1 MCDLEAGPG
10 LFFMLDRGRCDWQEV
25 LTTHTITAMDVSTVN
40 SPLPPCE
47 ALDWAHPLVA
57 QWFEARFGTPTE
69 PQIAGWPHILA
80 GETTLIAAPT
90 GSGKTLAAFLV
101 CIDKL
106 VRKALSGQLSNHTEV
121 VYVSPLKAL
130 SNDVEKNL
138 QVPLKE
144 IFDLAMANNLLMP
157 EIRTMVRTGD
167 TLAIERRTM
176 LKRPPHILVTTPES
190 LYIMVT
196 AEKSRAILR
205 NVETVIVDEIHA
217 LADDKRGVHLS
228 LSLERLESL
237 TGRPPNRI
245 GLSATQKPIESTAQF
260 LAGSFRPMPQ
270 IVDVGHRRQLDIA
283 VEVPTMELGAV
294 ASNEMWDEI
303 YEKLKC
309 LVKEHTSTLI
319 FVNTRKMAE
328 RVAHNLGKMIAE
340 DLGDDAGENLVLA
353 HHGSLSRELRLE
365 AEKRL
370 KAGKLKALVATAS
383 LELGIDV
390 GAIDLVCQIS
400 SPRNIA
406 VALQRIGRA
415 GHWRG
420 AIPKGRLFATTRDD
434 LLECAAL
441 IKSINEGDLDR
452 LIMPKTSLDVLC
464 QQIIAA
470 CATSDWRE
478 DDLYDLVKRAY
489 PYRDLERSEFD
500 KVVDMLA
507 NGLSDVRARYGA
519 FLIRDRVNGM
529 VKARRGSLLASVTN
543 AGAIPETAMFT
554 VLTEPDG
561 LMVGTLDEDFAV
573 ESSAGDVMLLGTT
586 SWMITKVEGKAGR
599 VWVVDANG
607 APPSVP
613 FWRGEAPGRSR
624 ELSEQLST
632 LREEI
637 SRLALTC
644 PASKQ
649 ISSAEIDE
657 DDNGDEEIL
666 TGPARAQTWLMDNCG
681 LSKDAARQA
690 VSYVLEGQA
699 LLGGVPSKNLVIAER
714 FFDEAGGMQLVI
726 HAPFGSRINKAWG
739 LALTKKFCRNFD
751 LELQAQAT
759 ENGINISLSERHSFP
774 LEDVFQFLSL
784 ETVVGV
790 LEQAILQS
798 PLFTTRFRW
807 AANRS
812 LALLRF
818 QGGKKVPP
826 QIQRMRAEDLLT
838 AVFPQA
844 ASCQDNIAGEIAIP
858 DHPLVKETM
867 KDALTEALDIE
878 GFLELLTDLKN
889 GTIKTQAID
898 TPAPSVFSHEI
909 LNANPYAYLDDAPL
923 EERRARAVE
932 LRRILPDS
940 IASTTGRLDEYA
952 IGQVQMEAWPDVRN
966 EDDLHDFLYTVIAAP
981 PHLALLIRDGGLI
994 NWSIHLR
1001 QLLKQRRAGVA
1012 TFNGNDYWV
1021 ATERKAAFLAIFPDA
1036 NFEDPLP
1043 DIEEKPLTK
1052 EEALDSMLRG
1062 WMCYLGPFKA
1072 KAIADLLALSQFD
1085 IDLSLLRVESQGSIL
1100 RGKFTGIE
1108 EEWCDRR
1115 LLARIHRLTVD
1126 GLRRQIKP
1134 VSREE
1139 FILFL
1144 ARWQH
1149 VAPGTQLVGAR
1160 GLQQILTQLQ
1170 GFELPANAWE
1180 SQILSKRV
1188 RKYSSED
1195 LDQLCMTGAIGWG
1208 RISPHPATVM
1218 AAEPAPKRFTFKRP
1232 RYGMPITRSIT
1243 AGTSNKANA
1252 EPASK
1257 NLGQAG
1263 NSATQNQ
1270 ISPVE
1275 VQGSATKL
1283 ESLVL
1288 LSETGAIAKETNG
1301 RRVIP
1306 SSVSPMTF
1314 FIRQECDWITYCK
1327 RSRENI
1333 DQYCLTS
1340 NARLV
1345 FKHLNERGALF
1356 FTDLARFTGLLKS
1369 EVESALWELVAAG
1382 LATAD
1387 GFDNLRALIDPKR
1400 RSGQGSARDSRPR
1413 NATGRW
1419 SMLGELTPEGDVTA
1433 IESACMMLLNRY
1445 GVLFKDLLTRET
1457 TVPTWREML
1466 PILRRQEARGELR
1479 GGRFVAGF
1487 SGEQFALPAALESLR
1502 ANREQSTDVLKS
1514 IEVSSV
1520 DPLNLRGII
1529 LPGDKVP
1536 AASGRFLNLGDVT
1549 NPFFVREETGDEYQV
1564 STI

>member
-1 MCDLEAGPG
+1 M
-10 LFFMLDRGRCDWQEV
+10 
-25 LTTHTITAMDVSTVN
+25 TAMDVTTVN
-40 SPLPPCE
+40 SPMPSPE

-57 QWFEARFGTPTE
+57 QWFRARFGTPTE

-106 VRKALSGQLSNHTEV
+106 VRKALDGKLSNHTEV
-121 VYVSPLKAL
+121 IYVSPLKAL

-144 IFDLAMANNLLMP
+144 IFDLAMENNLLMP

-205 NVETVIVDEIHA
+205 EVETVIVDEIHA

-237 TGRPPNRI
+237 TWKPPNRV
-245 GLSATQKPIESTAQF
+245 GLSATQKPIELTAQF
-260 LAGSFRPMPQ
+260 LAGNGRDLPHV
-270 IVDVGHRRQLDIA
+270 VDVGHRRQLDIA
-283 VEVPTMELGAV
+283 VEIPESPLGAV
-294 ASNEMWDEI
+294 ATNELWGEI
-303 YEKLKC
+303 YEKLLK
-309 LVKEHTSTLI
+309 LIKEHTSTLI
-319 FVNTRKMAE
+319 FVNTRKLAE
-328 RVAHNLGKMIAE
+328 RLAHKLGEMINE
-340 DLGDDAGENLVLA
+340 ENGDKSGESLVLA

-370 KAGKLKALVATAS
+370 KAGELKALVATAS

-452 LIMPKTSLDVLC
+452 LLIPKTSLDVLC

-470 CATSDWRE
+470 CATRDWRE
-478 DDLYDLVKRAY
+478 DDLFDLVKRAY
-489 PYRDLERSEFD
+489 PYSELQRSEFES
-500 KVVDMLA
+500 VLQMLA
-507 NGLSDVRARYGA
+507 SGLSDVRARYGA

-529 VKARRGSLLASVTN
+529 VKARRGSLLAAVTN

-586 SWMITKVEGKAGR
+586 SWKITKIEGKAGR

-607 APPSVP
+607 AQPSVP
-613 FWRGEAPGRSR
+613 FWRGEAPGRSK
-624 ELSEQLST
+624 ELSEQLSG

-637 SRLALTC
+637 SRLAL
-644 PASKQ
+644 
-649 ISSAEIDE
+649 SA
-657 DDNGDEEIL
+657 DEEDFDNAESDCHEADL
-666 TGPARAQTWLMDNCG
+666 AKTTGIPRYGAARAESWLVDNCG
-681 LSKDAARQA
+681 LSKFAASQA

-699 LLGGVPSKNLVIAER
+699 ILGGIPSRKLVIAER

-726 HAPFGSRINKAWG
+726 HSPFGSRINKAWG
-739 LALTKKFCRNFD
+739 MALTKKFCRNFD

-774 LEDVFQFLSL
+774 LADVFQFLST
-784 ETVVGV
+784 ETVVNV

-812 LALLRF
+812 LALLRY

-844 ASCQDNIAGEIAIP
+844 ASCQDNIVGEIAIP
-858 DHPLVKETM
+858 DHPLIKETM
-867 KDALTEALDIE
+867 KDALTEALDVD
-878 GFLELLTDLKN
+878 GFIELLRDLKE
-889 GTIKTQAID
+889 GAIATHAID
-898 TPAPSVFSHEI
+898 TPSPSVFSHEI

-932 LRRILPDS
+932 LRRVLPDS
-940 IASTTGRLDEYA
+940 IASTAGRLDEYA
-952 IGQVQMEAWPDVRN
+952 IGQVQMEAWPDIRN

-981 PHLALLIRDGGLI
+981 PHLSMIIRDGGMI
-994 NWSIHLR
+994 NWSIHFR
-1001 QLLKQRRAGVA
+1001 SLLNQRRAGVA
-1012 TFNGNDYWV
+1012 TIDGNDFWV
-1021 ATERKAAFLAIFPDA
+1021 ATERKNAFLAIYPDA
-1036 NFEDPLP
+1036 NFEDHLP
-1043 DIEEKPLTK
+1043 DIDDKTYSR
-1052 EEALDSMLRG
+1052 EEAVDLMMRG
-1062 WMCYLGPFKA
+1062 WMCYLGPVKA
-1072 KAIADLLALSQFD
+1072 SVLSELLGLQQFD
-1085 IDLSLLRVESQGSIL
+1085 VDVSLLKVEAQGSIM
-1100 RGKFTGIE
+1100 RGKFTGLE

-1126 GLRRQIKP
+1126 GLRRQIRP
-1134 VSREE
+1134 VTREE
-1139 FILFL
+1139 FMLFL
-1144 ARWQH
+1144 TRWQH
-1149 VAPGTQLVGAR
+1149 VAPGTQLVGVR
-1160 GLQQILTQLQ
+1160 GLQQILNQLQ

-1180 SQILSKRV
+1180 TQILPKRI
-1188 RKYSSED
+1188 RKFTSAD
-1195 LDQLCMTGAIGWG
+1195 LDQLCMTGTIGWG
-1208 RISPHPATVM
+1208 RISPHPATVLPVD
-1218 AAEPAPKRFTFKRP
+1218 PAPRKFVFKRP
-1232 RYGMPITRSIT
+1232 RYGMPIVRTLADKESADHSPKLDPALSVSIVSDRDEKTR
-1243 AGTSNKANA
+1243 
-1252 EPASK
+1252 P
-1257 NLGQAG
+1257 L
-1263 NSATQNQ
+1263 
-1270 ISPVE
+1270 
-1275 VQGSATKL
+1275 
-1283 ESLVL
+1283 SLVSDTNL
-1288 LSETGAIAKETNG
+1288 AKEIAG

-1314 FIRQECDWITYCK
+1314 FIRQECDWISYCR
-1327 RSRENI
+1327 RSAENV
-1333 DQYCLTS
+1333 DQYCLST

-1345 FKHLNERGALF
+1345 FKQLRQRGALF
-1356 FTDLARFTGLLKS
+1356 FADLTRFTGLLKS
-1369 EVESALWELVAAG
+1369 EVETALWELVAAG

-1387 GFDNLRALIDPKR
+1387 GFDNLRSLIDPKR

-1413 NATGRW
+1413 NAAGRW
-1419 SMLGELTPEGDVTA
+1419 SILGELTSDEEVNA
-1433 IESACMMLLNRY
+1433 VESACMMLLNRY

-1466 PILRRQEARGELR
+1466 PILRRKEARGEIR
-1479 GGRFVAGF
+1479 GGRFVSGF
-1487 SGEQFALPAALESLR
+1487 SGEQFALPEALESLR
-1502 ANREQSTDVLKS
+1502 ANRDQPTDALKS

-1529 LPGDKVP
+1529 LPGEKVS
-1536 AASGRFLNLGDVT
+1536 ASSGRFLNLGDDST
-1549 NPFFVREETGDEYQV
+1549 PSFVREDAEVDYQV
-1564 STI
+1564 IRAT

>member
-1 MCDLEAGPG
+1 M
-10 LFFMLDRGRCDWQEV
+10 
-25 LTTHTITAMDVSTVN
+25 N
-40 SPLPPCE
+40 SPLPHCE

-57 QWFEARFGTPTE
+57 QWFVSRFGTPTE
-69 PQIAGWPHILA
+69 PQIAGWPKILA

-121 VYVSPLKAL
+121 VYISPLKAL

-138 QVPLKE
+138 QGPLKE
-144 IFDLAMANNLLMP
+144 IFDLAMENNLLMP

-205 NVETVIVDEIHA
+205 EVETVIVDEIHA

-228 LSLERLESL
+228 LSLERLQAL
-237 TGRPPNRI
+237 TWRPPNRI
-245 GLSATQKPIESTAQF
+245 GLSATQKPIEITAQF
-260 LAGSFRPMPQ
+260 LAGSGRPLPH

-283 VEVPTMELGAV
+283 VEVPTTPLGAV

-303 YEKLKC
+303 YARLLKLIT
-309 LVKEHTSTLI
+309 EHTSTLI

-328 RVAHNLGKMIAE
+328 RVAHNLGQMLAE
-340 DLGDDAGENLVLA
+340 QSGEETDGSLVLA

-365 AEKRL
+365 AERRL
-370 KAGKLKALVATAS
+370 KAGELKALVATAS

-434 LLECAAL
+434 LIECASL
-441 IKSINEGDLDR
+441 IKAINEGDLDR
-452 LIMPKTSLDVLC
+452 LIVPKESLDVLC

-470 CATSDWRE
+470 CATRDWRE
-478 DDLYDLVKRAY
+478 DDLFDLVKSAY
-489 PYRDLERSEFD
+489 PYRDLERTEFD
-500 KVVDMLA
+500 SVVDMLA
-507 NGLSDVRARYGA
+507 TGLSDVRARYGA
-519 FLIRDRVNGM
+519 FLIRDRVNGL

-554 VLTEPDG
+554 VLTEPDA

-586 SWMITKVEGKAGR
+586 SWMITKIEGKAGR

-607 APPSVP
+607 APPTVP
-613 FWRGEAPGRSR
+613 FWRGEAPGRTK
-624 ELSEQLST
+624 ELSDHLSF

-637 SRLALTC
+637 SRLALTL
-644 PASKQ
+644 PSED
-649 ISSAEIDE
+649 EIDE
-657 DDNGDEEIL
+657 GDTL
-666 TGPARAQTWLMDNCG
+666 SGPHRAQKLLIDKCG
-681 LSKDAARQA
+681 LSKDAASQA

-699 LLGGVPSKNLVIAER
+699 LLGAIPSKKMIVAER

-726 HAPFGSRINKAWG
+726 HSPFGSRINKAWG
-739 LALTKKFCRNFD
+739 MALTKKFCRNFD

-774 LEDVFQFLSL
+774 LEDVFQFLSV
-784 ETVVGV
+784 ETVVNV

-844 ASCQDNIAGEIAIP
+844 AACQDNIAGEIEIP

-867 KDALTEALDIE
+867 KDALTEALDLE

-889 GTIKTQAID
+889 GKIATHAID

-932 LRRILPDS
+932 LRRVLPDS
-940 IASTTGRLDEYA
+940 IASTAGRLDEYA
-952 IGQVQMEAWPDVRN
+952 ISQVQMEAWPDVRN
-966 EDDLHDFLYTVIAAP
+966 PDDLHDFLYTVIAAP
-981 PHLALLIRDGGLI
+981 PHLSLTIRDSGMI
-994 NWSIHLR
+994 NWSIHFR
-1001 QLLKQRRAGVA
+1001 ELLKQKRAGVA
-1012 TFNGNDYWV
+1012 TLAGNDYWV
-1021 ATERKAAFLAIFPDA
+1021 ATERKAAFLAIFPEA
-1036 NFEDPLP
+1036 NFEDHLP
-1043 DIEEKPLTK
+1043 DIEEKPLTR
-1052 EEALDSMLRG
+1052 EEALDYVLRG
-1062 WMCYLGPFKA
+1062 WMCYLGPIKA
-1072 KAIADLLALSQFD
+1072 SAIAELLALPQFD

-1100 RGKFTGIE
+1100 RGKFTGLE

-1139 FILFL
+1139 FLLFL

-1149 VAPGTQLVGAR
+1149 VAPGTQLVGIR
-1160 GLQQILTQLQ
+1160 GLQQILNQLQ

-1218 AAEPAPKRFTFKRP
+1218 PVEPQPKKFSFKRP
-1232 RYGMPITRSIT
+1232 RYGMPIARSIASDT
-1243 AGTSNKANA
+1243 SHVPLTQNDAPTSDTSGSTVSQLGTN
-1252 EPASK
+1252 
-1257 NLGQAG
+1257 QV
-1263 NSATQNQ
+1263 NSAK
-1270 ISPVE
+1270 V
-1275 VQGSATKL
+1275 
-1283 ESLVL
+1283 ESLTL
-1288 LSETGAIAKETNG
+1288 LSDSGFVVKENSG
-1301 RRVIP
+1301 RRVVP

-1327 RSRENI
+1327 RSSSNI

-1345 FKHLNERGALF
+1345 FKHINERGALF
-1356 FTDLARFTGLLKS
+1356 FSDLARFTGLLKS

-1387 GFDNLRALIDPKR
+1387 GFDNLRSLIDPKR
-1400 RSGQGSARDSRPR
+1400 RSGQGSAKDSRPR
-1413 NATGRW
+1413 DATGRW
-1419 SMLGELTPEGDVTA
+1419 SVLGELTPEGDIGE

-1466 PILRRQEARGELR
+1466 PILRRKEARGELR

-1487 SGEQFALPAALESLR
+1487 SGEQYALPTALESLR
-1502 ANREQSTDVLKS
+1502 ANRDQSTDVLKS

-1529 LPGDKVP
+1529 LTGEKVP
-1536 AASGRFLNLGDVT
+1536 AISGRFLNLGDDST
-1549 NPFFVREETGDEYQV
+1549 PSFVREEAAEYSV
-1564 STI
+1564 

>member
-1 MCDLEAGPG
+1 
-10 LFFMLDRGRCDWQEV
+10 
-25 LTTHTITAMDVSTVN
+25 MDVSTVN
-40 SPLPPCE
+40 SPEPRCE
-47 ALDWAHPLVA
+47 ALDWAHPLVSE
-57 QWFEARFGTPTE
+57 WFCSRFGTPTE

-106 VRKALSGQLSNHTEV
+106 VRKALSGNLSNSTEV
-121 VYVSPLKAL
+121 VYISPLKAL

-138 QVPLKE
+138 QKPLKE
-144 IFDLAMANNLLMP
+144 IFDLAMEKNLLMP

-205 NVETVIVDEIHA
+205 DVETVIVDEIHA
-217 LADDKRGVHLS
+217 LADDKRGVHMS
-228 LSLERLESL
+228 LSLERLEAL
-237 TGRPPNRI
+237 TWKSPNRI
-245 GLSATQKPIESTAQF
+245 GLSATQKPIEITAQF
-260 LAGSFRPMPQ
+260 LCGNGRPMPH
-270 IVDVGHRRQLDIA
+270 IVNVGHKRQLDIA
-283 VEVPTMELGAV
+283 VETPDSPLGAV
-294 ASNEMWDEI
+294 CSNELWDEI
-303 YEKLKC
+303 YQKLFGLIKT
-309 LVKEHTSTLI
+309 HTSTLI
-319 FVNTRKMAE
+319 FANTRKLAE
-328 RVAHNLGKMIAE
+328 RIAHDLGEMLAE
-340 DLGDDAGENLVLA
+340 DVGEEEANSLIVA

-365 AEKRL
+365 AERRL
-370 KAGKLKALVATAS
+370 KAGELKALVATAS

-390 GAIDLVCQIS
+390 GAIDLVCQIG

-434 LLECAAL
+434 LLECASL

-452 LIMPKTSLDVLC
+452 LIIPKNSIDVLC
-464 QQIIAA
+464 QQLIAA
-470 CATSDWRE
+470 CSTQDWKE
-478 DDLYDLVKRAY
+478 DELFELVKRAY
-489 PYRDLERSEFD
+489 PFRDLERSEFD
-500 KVVDMLA
+500 DVVEMLST
-507 NGLSDVRARYGA
+507 GLSDVRARYGA
-519 FLIRDRVNGM
+519 FLQRDRVNGII
-529 VKARRGSLLASVTN
+529 KARRGSLLASVTN
-543 AGAIPETAMFT
+543 AGAIPETGMFT
-554 VLTEPDG
+554 VLTEPEG

-586 SWMITKVEGKAGR
+586 SWMITKIEGKGGK

-607 APPSVP
+607 APPTVP
-613 FWRGEAPGRSR
+613 FWRGEAPGRTK
-624 ELSEQLST
+624 ELSDQLSG

-637 SRLALTC
+637 SRRALST
-644 PASKQ
+644 S
-649 ISSAEIDE
+649 E
-657 DDNGDEEIL
+657 DDDTPPSSKKAEK
-666 TGPARAQTWLMDNCG
+666 WLVDACG
-681 LSKDAARQA
+681 LSRDAASQA

-699 LLGGVPSKNLVIAER
+699 LLGGVPSKKLIIAER

-739 LALTKKFCRNFD
+739 MALTKKFCRNFD

-759 ENGINISLSERHSFP
+759 ENGINIALSERHSFP

-798 PLFTTRFRW
+798 PLFATRFRW

-838 AVFPQA
+838 AVFPKA
-844 ASCQDNIAGEIAIP
+844 AACQDNISGEIEIP
-858 DHPLVKETM
+858 NHPLIKETM
-867 KDALTEALDIE
+867 KDALTEALDLE
-878 GFLELLTDLKN
+878 GFIELLTSLKN
-889 GTIKTQAID
+889 GEIATHAID

-932 LRRILPDS
+932 LRRVLPDS

-952 IGQVQMEAWPDVRN
+952 ISQVRMEAWPDVRN
-966 EDDLHDFLYTVIAAP
+966 HDDLHDFLYTVIGAP
-981 PHLALLIRDGGLI
+981 PHLALVVRESGLTA
-994 NWSIHLR
+994 WSIHFRELM
-1001 QLLKQRRAGVA
+1001 KQRRAGVA
-1012 TFNGNDYWV
+1012 TFAGNDYWV
-1021 ATERKAAFLAIFPDA
+1021 ATERKAAFLKIFPTA
-1036 NFEDPLP
+1036 TFEEELP
-1043 DIEEKPLTK
+1043 DIQEKELTQEDAIDFMVK
-1052 EEALDSMLRG
+1052 G
-1062 WMCYLGPFKA
+1062 WMNYLGPVTA
-1072 KAIADLLALSQFD
+1072 AAIADLLAVPQFD
-1085 IDLSLLRVESQGSIL
+1085 IDLSLLRIESQGSIL
-1100 RGKFTGIE
+1100 RGKFTGLE

-1126 GLRRQIKP
+1126 GLRRQIRP
-1134 VSREE
+1134 VTKEE
-1139 FILFL
+1139 FMLFL

-1149 VAPGTQLVGAR
+1149 VAPGTQLVGVR
-1160 GLQQILTQLQ
+1160 GLQQVLSQLQ

-1188 RKYSSED
+1188 RKYAPED
-1195 LDQLCMTGAIGWG
+1195 LDQLCMTGFIGWG
-1208 RISPHPATVM
+1208 RISPHPATV
-1218 AAEPAPKRFTFKRP
+1218 AAVIPQPKRFSFK
-1232 RYGMPITRSIT
+1232 RYGMPIARNIKLNNEVTEKQ
-1243 AGTSNKANA
+1243 G
-1252 EPASK
+1252 
-1257 NLGQAG
+1257 
-1263 NSATQNQ
+1263 QNQ
-1270 ISPVE
+1270 VESKPVE
-1275 VQGSATKL
+1275 ATK
-1283 ESLVL
+1283 VKTVVM
-1288 LSETGAIAKETNG
+1288 LSSTDPSIREAGG

-1314 FIRQECDWITYCK
+1314 FVRQECDWISYCR
-1327 RSRENI
+1327 RSAEDI

-1345 FKHLNERGALF
+1345 VKHLSERGALF
-1356 FTDLARFTGLLKS
+1356 FNDLTRFTGLLKA
-1369 EVESALWELVAAG
+1369 EVEAALWELVAAG

-1400 RSGQGSARDSRPR
+1400 RSGQGSARDLRPR

-1419 SMLGELTPEGDVTA
+1419 SVLGELTGDDERDA
-1433 IESACMMLLNRY
+1433 IESACMTLLNRY

-1457 TVPTWREML
+1457 TAPTWREML
-1466 PILRRQEARGELR
+1466 TVLRRMEARGELR

-1487 SGEQFALPAALESLR
+1487 SGEQYALPAALESLR
-1502 ANREQSTDVLKS
+1502 ANRDQSTDVLKS

-1529 LPGDKVP
+1529 LPGEKVP
-1536 AASGRFLNLGDVT
+1536 AISGRFVNLGDDT
-1549 NPFFVREETGDEYQV
+1549 TPSFVREEAESEYIV
-1564 STI
+1564 S

>member
-1 MCDLEAGPG
+1 MVSAPQEPG
-10 LFFMLDRGRCDWQEV
+10 GKFHVSGLPGGESA
-25 LTTHTITAMDVSTVN
+25 HTIQWTAMAVSTEN
-40 SPLPPCE
+40 FPDPCCE
-47 ALDWAHPLVA
+47 ALNWAHPLVA
-57 QWFEARFGTPTE
+57 EWFCSRFGTPTE
-69 PQIAGWPHILA
+69 PQIAGWPKILA

-106 VRKALSGQLSNHTEV
+106 VRKALSGNLSNNTEV
-121 VYVSPLKAL
+121 IYISPLKAL

-144 IFDLAMANNLLMP
+144 IFDLAMRKNLLMP

-167 TLAIERRTM
+167 TLAIERQSM

-196 AEKSRAILR
+196 AQKSRGILR
-205 NVETVIVDEIHA
+205 EVETVIVDEIHA

-228 LSLERLESL
+228 LSLERLEAL
-237 TGRPPNRI
+237 TWKPPNRI
-245 GLSATQKPIESTAQF
+245 GLSATQKPIELTAQF
-260 LAGSFRPMPQ
+260 LAGNGRPVPH
-270 IVDVGHRRQLDIA
+270 IVDVGHKRQLDIA
-283 VEVPTMELGAV
+283 VEIPNSELGAV
-294 ASNEMWDEI
+294 CSNEMWVEI
-303 YEKLKC
+303 YQKLLGLIKS
-309 LVKEHTSTLI
+309 HTSTLI
-319 FVNTRKMAE
+319 FVNTRKLAE
-328 RVAHNLGKMIAE
+328 RIAH
-340 DLGDDAGENLVLA
+340 DLGEMLAEEMGDDCIGSPILA

-370 KAGKLKALVATAS
+370 KAGQLKALVATAS

-406 VALQRIGRA
+406 VTLQRIGRA

-434 LLECAAL
+434 LLECASL
-441 IKSINEGDLDR
+441 VKSINEGDLDQ
-452 LIMPKTSLDVLC
+452 LIIPKISIDVMC
-464 QQIIAA
+464 QQVIAA
-470 CATSDWRE
+470 CATRDWLE
-478 DDLYDLVKRAY
+478 DDLFDLVKRAF
-489 PYRDLERSEFD
+489 PYRDLTREEFD
-500 KVVDMLA
+500 DVIDMLST
-507 NGLSDVRARYGA
+507 GLSDVRARYGA
-519 FLIRDRVNGM
+519 FLIRDRVNGL

-543 AGAIPETAMFT
+543 AGAIPETALFT
-554 VLTEPDG
+554 VLTDPDG

-586 SWMITKVEGKAGR
+586 SWMITKIEGKGGR

-613 FWRGEAPGRSR
+613 FWRGEAPGRTK
-624 ELSEQLST
+624 ELSENLSG

-637 SRLALTC
+637 SRMALALALPSESVENESEEDS
-644 PASKQ
+644 PAAS
-649 ISSAEIDE
+649 
-657 DDNGDEEIL
+657 
-666 TGPARAQTWLMDNCG
+666 GPERAQKWLVEHCG
-681 LSKDAARQA
+681 LSNEAAAQA
-690 VSYVLEGQA
+690 VAYVLEGQA
-699 LLGGVPSKNLVIAER
+699 LLGGVPSKKLIIAER
-714 FFDEAGGMQLVI
+714 FFDEGGGMQLVI
-726 HAPFGSRINKAWG
+726 HSPFGSRINKAWG
-739 LALTKKFCRNFD
+739 MALTKKFCRNFD

-759 ENGINISLSERHSFP
+759 ENGINIALSERHSFP

-784 ETVVGV
+784 ETVVSV

-844 ASCQDNIAGEIAIP
+844 AACQDNISGEIEIP
-858 DHPLVKETM
+858 NHPLVRETM
-867 KDALTEALDIE
+867 KDALHEALDVE
-878 GFLELLTDLKN
+878 GFIELLTNIKN
-889 GTIKTQAID
+889 GTIATHAID

-940 IASTTGRLDEYA
+940 IASTSGRLDEYA
-952 IGQVQMEAWPDVRN
+952 IHQVQMEAWPDVRN
-966 EDDLHDFLYTVIAAP
+966 ADDLHDFLYTAIAAP
-981 PHLALLIRDGGLI
+981 PHLSMLVHESGMI
-994 NWSIHLR
+994 NWSIHFRELM
-1001 QLLKQRRAGVA
+1001 KQNRAGVA
-1012 TFNGNDYWV
+1012 IVNGHDFWV
-1021 ATERKAAFLAIFPDA
+1021 ATERKSAFLTIFPDA
-1036 NFEDPLP
+1036 NFETHLP
-1043 DIEEKPLTK
+1043 DIQEKVLSR
-1052 EEALDSMLRG
+1052 EDAIDIMLRG
-1062 WMCYLGPFKA
+1062 WMCHLGPVKA
-1072 KAIADLLALSQFD
+1072 ATLGELLSVPQFD
-1085 IDLSLLRVESQGSIL
+1085 IDLSLLRIESQGSIL
-1100 RGKFTGIE
+1100 RGKFTGLD

-1139 FILFL
+1139 FMLFL

-1149 VAPGTQLVGAR
+1149 VAPGTQLVGVR
-1160 GLQQILTQLQ
+1160 GLMQILYQLQ

-1180 SQILSKRV
+1180 TQILNKRV

-1195 LDQLCMTGAIGWG
+1195 LDQLCNTGAVGWG
-1208 RISPHPATVM
+1208 RISPHPATI
-1218 AAEPAPKRFTFKRP
+1218 APAEPQPKRFSIKRQ
-1232 RYGMPITRSIT
+1232 RYGMPISRTI
-1243 AGTSNKANA
+1243 GTEAAHVSAKAVSV
-1252 EPASK
+1252 PVFGRVSDASAASVDQHSK
-1257 NLGQAG
+1257 TVGSMVVISDTELSKDS
-1263 NSATQNQ
+1263 SA
-1270 ISPVE
+1270 
-1275 VQGSATKL
+1275 
-1283 ESLVL
+1283 
-1288 LSETGAIAKETNG
+1288 

-1314 FIRQECDWITYCK
+1314 FVRQDCDWITYCK
-1327 RSRENI
+1327 RSAENI

-1345 FKHLNERGALF
+1345 FKQLNDRGALF
-1356 FTDLARFTGLLKS
+1356 FTDIVKFTGLLKS

-1387 GFDNLRALIDPKR
+1387 GFDNLRSLIDPKR
-1400 RSGQGSARDSRPR
+1400 RSGQGSAKELRPR

-1419 SMLGELTPEGDVTA
+1419 SVLGELSPEGETNE

-1457 TVPTWREML
+1457 TAATWREML
-1466 PILRRQEARGELR
+1466 TVLRRKEARGEVR

-1487 SGEQFALPAALESLR
+1487 SGEQYALPQALESLR
-1502 ANREQSTDVLKS
+1502 ANRDQSTDILKS

-1520 DPLNLRGII
+1520 DPLNLRGIV
-1529 LPGDKVP
+1529 LPGEKVP
-1536 AASGRFLNLGDVT
+1536 AISGRYLNLGDSS
-1549 NPFFVREETGDEYQV
+1549 NSSFVREGTEAEYQV
-1564 STI
+1564 S

>member
-1 MCDLEAGPG
+1 MA
-10 LFFMLDRGRCDWQEV
+10 
-25 LTTHTITAMDVSTVN
+25 AMDVTTVN
-40 SPLPPCE
+40 SPMPSE

-57 QWFEARFGTPTE
+57 QWFRSRFGTPTE

-106 VRKALSGQLSNHTEV
+106 VRKALDGKLSNHTEV
-121 VYVSPLKAL
+121 IYISPLKAL

-144 IFDLAMANNLLMP
+144 IFDLAMENNLLMP

-205 NVETVIVDEIHA
+205 EVETVIVDEIHA

-237 TGRPPNRI
+237 TCKPPNRV
-245 GLSATQKPIESTAQF
+245 GLSATQKPIELTAQF
-260 LAGSFRPMPQ
+260 LAGNGRNLPQ
-270 IVDVGHRRQLDIA
+270 VVDVGHKRQLDIA
-283 VEVPTMELGAV
+283 VEIPESPLGAV
-294 ASNEMWDEI
+294 ASNELWDEI
-303 YEKLKC
+303 YEKLLQ
-309 LVKEHTSTLI
+309 LVKGHTSTLI
-319 FVNTRKMAE
+319 FVNTRKLAE
-328 RVAHNLGKMIAE
+328 RLAHKLGQMISE
-340 DLGDDAGENLVLA
+340 ENGDDSGESLVLA

-370 KAGKLKALVATAS
+370 KAGELKALVATAS

-441 IKSINEGDLDR
+441 IKAINEGDLDR
-452 LIMPKTSLDVLC
+452 LLIPKASLDVLC

-470 CATSDWRE
+470 CATRDWRE
-478 DDLYDLVKRAY
+478 DDLFDLVKRAY
-489 PYRDLERSEFD
+489 PYSELPRTDFES
-500 KVVDMLA
+500 VLQMLA
-507 NGLSDVRARYGA
+507 SGLSDVRARYGA
-519 FLIRDRVNGM
+519 FLIRDRVNGI
-529 VKARRGSLLASVTN
+529 VKARRGSLLAAVTN

-613 FWRGEAPGRSR
+613 FWRGEAPGRTK
-624 ELSEQLST
+624 ELSDQLSG

-637 SRLALTC
+637 CRLAL
-644 PASKQ
+644 
-649 ISSAEIDE
+649 SSAEE
-657 DDNGDEEIL
+657 DLDGEEAECSFSAAASK
-666 TGPARAQTWLMDNCG
+666 TGVPRYGAARAESWLVDNCG
-681 LSKDAARQA
+681 LSKFAAFQA

-699 LLGGVPSKNLVIAER
+699 VLGGIPSKKLVIAER
-714 FFDEAGGMQLVI
+714 FFDEAGGMQLII

-739 LALTKKFCRNFD
+739 MALTKKFCRNFD

-759 ENGINISLSERHSFP
+759 ENGINIALSERHSFP
-774 LEDVFQFLSL
+774 LADVFQFLST
-784 ETVVGV
+784 ETVVNV

-807 AANRS
+807 SANRS
-812 LALLRF
+812 LALLRY

-844 ASCQDNIAGEIAIP
+844 ASCQDNIVGEIEIP
-858 DHPLVKETM
+858 DHPLIKETM
-867 KDALTEALDIE
+867 KDALTEALDID
-878 GFLELLTDLKN
+878 GFLEMLRDLKD
-889 GTIKTQAID
+889 GVIATHAID

-932 LRRILPDS
+932 LRRVLPDS
-940 IASTTGRLDEYA
+940 IASTAGRLDEYA
-952 IGQVQMEAWPDVRN
+952 IGQVQMEAWPDIRN

-981 PHLALLIRDGGLI
+981 PHLSMIIRDGGMI
-994 NWSIHLR
+994 NWSIHFR
-1001 QLLKQRRAGVA
+1001 ELLKQRRAGVA
-1012 TFNGNDYWV
+1012 TVDGNDYWV
-1021 ATERKAAFLAIFPDA
+1021 ATERKKAFLAIYPDA
-1036 NFEDPLP
+1036 NFEDHLP
-1043 DIEEKPLTK
+1043 DIEEKTLSR
-1052 EEALDSMLRG
+1052 EDAIDLMMRG
-1062 WMCYLGPFKA
+1062 WMCYLGPVKA
-1072 KAIADLLALSQFD
+1072 GVLAELLVLCQFD
-1085 IDLSLLRVESQGSIL
+1085 VDVSLLRVEAQGSIM
-1100 RGKFTGIE
+1100 RGKFTGLE

-1126 GLRRQIKP
+1126 GLRRQIRP
-1134 VSREE
+1134 VNREE
-1139 FILFL
+1139 FMLFL

-1149 VAPGTQLVGAR
+1149 VAPGTQLVGVR
-1160 GLQQILTQLQ
+1160 GLQQILSQLQ

-1180 SQILSKRV
+1180 TQILSKRI

-1195 LDQLCMTGAIGWG
+1195 LDQLCMTGMIGWG
-1208 RISPHPATVM
+1208 RISPHPATVLP
-1218 AAEPAPKRFTFKRP
+1218 ADPAPKRFSFKRP
-1232 RYGMPITRSIT
+1232 RYGMPIVRTLSEKEPAQAAPLLDTPPLAVHVIT
-1243 AGTSNKANA
+1243 ANEEKS
-1252 EPASK
+1252 
-1257 NLGQAG
+1257 QA
-1263 NSATQNQ
+1263 
-1270 ISPVE
+1270 
-1275 VQGSATKL
+1275 L
-1283 ESLVL
+1283 SLVSDTN
-1288 LSETGAIAKETNG
+1288 LSKESAG

-1314 FIRQECDWITYCK
+1314 FIRQECDWISYCR
-1327 RSRENI
+1327 RSAENI
-1333 DQYCLTS
+1333 DQYCLST

-1345 FKHLNERGALF
+1345 FKHLRERGALF
-1356 FTDLARFTGLLKS
+1356 FADLTRFTGLLKA
-1369 EVESALWELVAAG
+1369 EVENALWELVAAG

-1413 NATGRW
+1413 NAAGRW
-1419 SMLGELTPEGDVTA
+1419 SVLGELTLDEEVSA
-1433 IESACMMLLNRY
+1433 VESACMMLLNRY

-1466 PILRRQEARGELR
+1466 PILRRKEARGEIR
-1479 GGRFVAGF
+1479 GGRFVSGF
-1487 SGEQFALPAALESLR
+1487 SGEQFALPEALESLR
-1502 ANREQSTDVLKS
+1502 ANRDQPTDALKS

-1529 LPGDKVP
+1529 LPGEKVS
-1536 AASGRFLNLGDVT
+1536 ASSGRFLNLGDDST
-1549 NPFFVREETGDEYQV
+1549 PSFVRESSEVDYQASV
-1564 STI
+1564 S

>member
-1 MCDLEAGPG
+1 MA
-10 LFFMLDRGRCDWQEV
+10 
-25 LTTHTITAMDVSTVN
+25 AMDVTTVN
-40 SPLPPCE
+40 SALPPSE

-57 QWFEARFGTPTE
+57 QWFRARFGTPTE

-106 VRKALSGQLSNHTEV
+106 VRKALDGQLSNHTEV
-121 VYVSPLKAL
+121 IYISPLKAL

-144 IFDLAMANNLLMP
+144 IFDLAMENNLLMP

-205 NVETVIVDEIHA
+205 EVETVIVDEIHA

-237 TGRPPNRI
+237 TWKPPNRV
-245 GLSATQKPIESTAQF
+245 GLSATQRPIELTAQF
-260 LAGSFRPMPQ
+260 LAGNGRSLPH
-270 IVDVGHRRQLDIA
+270 IVDVGHKRQLDIA
-283 VEVPTMELGAV
+283 VEIPESALGAV
-294 ASNEMWDEI
+294 ATNEIWDEI
-303 YEKLKC
+303 YQKLLGLIKDH
-309 LVKEHTSTLI
+309 KSTLI
-319 FVNTRKMAE
+319 FVNTRKLAE
-328 RVAHNLGKMIAE
+328 RLAHRLGQMISE
-340 DLGDDAGENLVLA
+340 ENGDNSGESLVLA

-370 KAGKLKALVATAS
+370 KAGELKALVATAS

-420 AIPKGRLFATTRDD
+420 AIPKGRLFATSRDD

-441 IKSINEGDLDR
+441 IKSINEGDLDKL
-452 LIMPKTSLDVLC
+452 LIPKASLDVLC

-470 CATSDWRE
+470 CATRDWRE
-478 DDLYDLVKRAY
+478 DDLFDLVKRAY
-489 PYRDLERSEFD
+489 PYSQLERTEFD
-500 KVVDMLA
+500 DVLHMLA
-507 NGLSDVRARYGA
+507 SGLSDVRARYGA

-529 VKARRGSLLASVTN
+529 VKARRGSLLAAVTN

-573 ESSAGDVMLLGTT
+573 ESSAGDIMLLGTT

-607 APPSVP
+607 APPNVP
-613 FWRGEAPGRSR
+613 FWRGEAPGRTK
-624 ELSEQLST
+624 ELSDQLSG

-637 SRLALTC
+637 CRIALSTKEEDFD
-644 PASKQ
+644 SEESTSHKF
-649 ISSAEIDE
+649 AEFDE
-657 DDNGDEEIL
+657 TKVPRFGA
-666 TGPARAQTWLMDNCG
+666 ARAETWLMDTCG
-681 LSKDAARQA
+681 LSKFAAFQA
-690 VSYVLEGQA
+690 VSYVLDGQA
-699 LLGGVPSKNLVIAER
+699 ALGGIPSKKLIIAER

-726 HAPFGSRINKAWG
+726 HSPFGSRINKAWG
-739 LALTKKFCRNFD
+739 MALTKKFCRNFD

-774 LEDVFQFLSL
+774 LSDVFQFLST
-784 ETVVGV
+784 ETVVNV

-807 AANRS
+807 SANRS
-812 LALLRF
+812 LALLRY

-844 ASCQDNIAGEIAIP
+844 ASCQDNIVGEITIP
-858 DHPLVKETM
+858 DHPLIKETM
-867 KDALTEALDIE
+867 KDALTEALDLD
-878 GFLELLTDLKN
+878 GFLEMLRDLKE
-889 GTIKTQAID
+889 GIIATHAID

-932 LRRILPDS
+932 LRRVLPDS
-940 IASTTGRLDEYA
+940 LASTSGRLDEYA
-952 IGQVQMEAWPDVRN
+952 ISQVQLEAWPDIRN
-966 EDDLHDFLYTVIAAP
+966 EDDLHDFLYTAIAAP
-981 PHLALLIRDGGLI
+981 PHLSMIIRDGGMI
-994 NWSIHLR
+994 NWSIHFR
-1001 QLLKQRRAGVA
+1001 ELLKQRRAGVA
-1012 TFNGNDYWV
+1012 TINGNDFWV
-1021 ATERKAAFLAIFPDA
+1021 ATERKKAFLSIYPDA
-1036 NFEDPLP
+1036 NFEDHLP
-1043 DIEEKPLTK
+1043 DIEEKDLSREDATD
-1052 EEALDSMLRG
+1052 LMMRG
-1062 WMCYLGPFKA
+1062 WMCYLGPVKA
-1072 KAIADLLALSQFD
+1072 GILAELLLLAQFD
-1085 IDLSLLRVESQGSIL
+1085 VDLSLLRVEAQGSIM
-1100 RGKFTGIE
+1100 RGKFTGLD

-1126 GLRRQIKP
+1126 GLRRQIRP
-1134 VSREE
+1134 VNREE
-1139 FILFL
+1139 FMLFL
-1144 ARWQH
+1144 TRWQH
-1149 VAPGTQLVGAR
+1149 VAPGTQLVGVR
-1160 GLQQILTQLQ
+1160 GLQQILNQLQ

-1180 SQILSKRV
+1180 TQILSKRV

-1195 LDQLCMTGAIGWG
+1195 LDQLCMTGLIGWG
-1208 RISPHPATVM
+1208 RISPHPATVLPVDP
-1218 AAEPAPKRFTFKRP
+1218 AAKKFNFKRP
-1232 RYGMPITRSIT
+1232 RYGVPIARTLVEKESPPEIQRPQTPLSVHLI
-1243 AGTSNKANA
+1243 ADNK
-1252 EPASK
+1252 EKSQS
-1257 NLGQAG
+1257 L
-1263 NSATQNQ
+1263 
-1270 ISPVE
+1270 
-1275 VQGSATKL
+1275 
-1283 ESLVL
+1283 SLVSDTN
-1288 LSETGAIAKETNG
+1288 LSKESAG

-1314 FIRQECDWITYCK
+1314 FIRQECDWISYCR
-1327 RSRENI
+1327 RSAENV
-1333 DQYCLTS
+1333 DQYCLST

-1345 FKHLNERGALF
+1345 FKHLKDRGALF
-1356 FTDLARFTGLLKS
+1356 FADLTRFTGLLKS
-1369 EVESALWELVAAG
+1369 EVENALWELVAAG

-1387 GFDNLRALIDPKR
+1387 GFDNLRSLIDPKR
-1400 RSGQGSARDSRPR
+1400 RSGQGSSRDSRPR
-1413 NATGRW
+1413 NAPGRW
-1419 SMLGELTPEGDVTA
+1419 SLLGELTLDGEVSA
-1433 IESACMMLLNRY
+1433 VESACIMLLNRY
-1445 GVLFKDLLTRET
+1445 GVLFKDLLARET

-1466 PILRRQEARGELR
+1466 PILRRKEARGEIR
-1479 GGRFVAGF
+1479 GGRFVSGF
-1487 SGEQFALPAALESLR
+1487 SGEQFALPEALESLR
-1502 ANREQSTDVLKS
+1502 ANRDQPTDVLAS

-1529 LPGDKVP
+1529 LPGEKV
-1536 AASGRFLNLGDVT
+1536 AASSGRFLNLGDDST
-1549 NPFFVREETGDEYQV
+1549 PSFVREGSDTDYQV
-1564 STI
+1564 SVS

>member
-1 MCDLEAGPG
+1 M
-10 LFFMLDRGRCDWQEV
+10 
-25 LTTHTITAMDVSTVN
+25 TAMDVTTVN
-40 SPLPPCE
+40 SPMPSPE

-57 QWFEARFGTPTE
+57 QWFRARFGTPTE

-106 VRKALSGQLSNHTEV
+106 VRKALDGKLSNHTEV
-121 VYVSPLKAL
+121 IYVSPLKAL

-144 IFDLAMANNLLMP
+144 IFDLAMENNLLMP

-205 NVETVIVDEIHA
+205 EVETVIVDEIHA

-237 TGRPPNRI
+237 TWKPPNRV
-245 GLSATQKPIESTAQF
+245 GLSATQKPIELTAQF
-260 LAGSFRPMPQ
+260 LAGNGRDLPHV
-270 IVDVGHRRQLDIA
+270 VDVGHRRQLDIA
-283 VEVPTMELGAV
+283 VEIPESPLGAV
-294 ASNEMWDEI
+294 ATNELWGEI
-303 YEKLKC
+303 YEKLLK
-309 LVKEHTSTLI
+309 LIKEHTSTLI
-319 FVNTRKMAE
+319 FVNTRKLAE
-328 RVAHNLGKMIAE
+328 RLAHKLGEMINE
-340 DLGDDAGENLVLA
+340 ENGDKSGESLVLA

-370 KAGKLKALVATAS
+370 KAGELKALVATAS

-452 LIMPKTSLDVLC
+452 LLIPKTSLDVLC

-470 CATSDWRE
+470 CATRDWRE
-478 DDLYDLVKRAY
+478 DDLFDLVKRAY
-489 PYRDLERSEFD
+489 PYSELQRSEFEN
-500 KVVDMLA
+500 VLQMLA
-507 NGLSDVRARYGA
+507 SGLSDVRARYGA

-529 VKARRGSLLASVTN
+529 VKARRGSLLAAVTN

-586 SWMITKVEGKAGR
+586 SWKITKIEGKAGR

-607 APPSVP
+607 AQPSVP
-613 FWRGEAPGRSR
+613 FWRGEAPGRSK
-624 ELSEQLST
+624 ELSEQLSG

-637 SRLALTC
+637 SRLAL
-644 PASKQ
+644 
-649 ISSAEIDE
+649 SS
-657 DDNGDEEIL
+657 DEEDFDNAESDCHESDL
-666 TGPARAQTWLMDNCG
+666 AKTTGIPRYGAARAESWLVDNCG
-681 LSKDAARQA
+681 LSKFAAFQA

-699 LLGGVPSKNLVIAER
+699 ILGGIPSRKLVIAER

-726 HAPFGSRINKAWG
+726 HSPFGSRINKAWG
-739 LALTKKFCRNFD
+739 MALTKKFCRNFD

-774 LEDVFQFLSL
+774 LADVFQFLST
-784 ETVVGV
+784 ETVVNV

-812 LALLRF
+812 LALLRY

-844 ASCQDNIAGEIAIP
+844 ASCQDNIVGEIAIP
-858 DHPLVKETM
+858 DHPLIKETM
-867 KDALTEALDIE
+867 KDALTEALDVD
-878 GFLELLTDLKN
+878 GFIELLRDLKE
-889 GTIKTQAID
+889 GAIATHAID
-898 TPAPSVFSHEI
+898 TPSPSVFSHEI

-932 LRRILPDS
+932 LRRVLPDS
-940 IASTTGRLDEYA
+940 IASTAGRLDEYA
-952 IGQVQMEAWPDVRN
+952 IGQVQMEAWPDIRN

-981 PHLALLIRDGGLI
+981 PHLSMIIRDGGMI
-994 NWSIHLR
+994 NWSIHFR
-1001 QLLKQRRAGVA
+1001 SLLNQRRAGVA
-1012 TFNGNDYWV
+1012 TIDGNDFWV
-1021 ATERKAAFLAIFPDA
+1021 ATERKNAFLAIYPDA
-1036 NFEDPLP
+1036 NFEDHLP
-1043 DIEEKPLTK
+1043 DIDDKTYSR
-1052 EEALDSMLRG
+1052 EEAVDLMMRG
-1062 WMCYLGPFKA
+1062 WMCYLGPVKA
-1072 KAIADLLALSQFD
+1072 SVLSELLGLQQFD
-1085 IDLSLLRVESQGSIL
+1085 VDVSLLKVEAQGSIM
-1100 RGKFTGIE
+1100 RGKFTGLE

-1126 GLRRQIKP
+1126 GLRRQIRP
-1134 VSREE
+1134 VTREE
-1139 FILFL
+1139 FMLFL
-1144 ARWQH
+1144 TRWQH
-1149 VAPGTQLVGAR
+1149 VAPGTQLVGVR
-1160 GLQQILTQLQ
+1160 GLQQILNQLQ

-1180 SQILSKRV
+1180 TQILPKRI
-1188 RKYSSED
+1188 RKFTSAD
-1195 LDQLCMTGAIGWG
+1195 LDQLCMTGTIGWG
-1208 RISPHPATVM
+1208 RISPHPATVLPVD
-1218 AAEPAPKRFTFKRP
+1218 PAPRKFVFQRP
-1232 RYGMPITRSIT
+1232 RYGMPIVRTLADKESADHSPKLDPALSVSIVSDRDERTR
-1243 AGTSNKANA
+1243 
-1252 EPASK
+1252 P
-1257 NLGQAG
+1257 L
-1263 NSATQNQ
+1263 
-1270 ISPVE
+1270 
-1275 VQGSATKL
+1275 
-1283 ESLVL
+1283 SLVSDTNL
-1288 LSETGAIAKETNG
+1288 AKEIAG

-1314 FIRQECDWITYCK
+1314 FIRQECDWISYCR
-1327 RSRENI
+1327 RSAENV
-1333 DQYCLTS
+1333 DQYCLST

-1345 FKHLNERGALF
+1345 FKQLRQRGALF
-1356 FTDLARFTGLLKS
+1356 FADLTRFTGLLKA
-1369 EVESALWELVAAG
+1369 EVEMALWELVAAG

-1387 GFDNLRALIDPKR
+1387 GFDNLRSLIDPKR

-1413 NATGRW
+1413 NAAGRW
-1419 SMLGELTPEGDVTA
+1419 SILGELTSDEEVNA
-1433 IESACMMLLNRY
+1433 VESACMMLLNRY

-1466 PILRRQEARGELR
+1466 PILRRKEARGEIR
-1479 GGRFVAGF
+1479 GGRFVSGF
-1487 SGEQFALPAALESLR
+1487 SGEQFALPEALESLR
-1502 ANREQSTDVLKS
+1502 ANRDQPTDALKS

-1529 LPGDKVP
+1529 LPGEKVS
-1536 AASGRFLNLGDVT
+1536 ASSGRFLNLGDDST
-1549 NPFFVREETGDEYQV
+1549 PSFVREDAEVDYQV
-1564 STI
+1564 IRAT

>member
-1 MCDLEAGPG
+1 
-10 LFFMLDRGRCDWQEV
+10 
-25 LTTHTITAMDVSTVN
+25 MDVSTLN
-40 SPLPPCE
+40 SPLPHCE

-57 QWFEARFGTPTE
+57 QWFSARFGTPTE

-80 GETTLIAAPT
+80 RETTLIAAPT

-121 VYVSPLKAL
+121 VYISPLKAL

-144 IFDLAMANNLLMP
+144 IFDLAMENNLLMP

-167 TLAIERRTM
+167 TLALERRTM

-205 NVETVIVDEIHA
+205 EVETVIVDEIHA

-237 TGRPPNRI
+237 TWRPPNRI
-245 GLSATQKPIESTAQF
+245 GLSATQKPIELTAQF
-260 LAGSFRPMPQ
+260 LAGNGRELPH

-283 VEVPTMELGAV
+283 VEVPAMPLGAV
-294 ASNEMWDEI
+294 CSNEMWLEI
-303 YEKLKC
+303 YKKLLQ
-309 LVKEHTSTLI
+309 LVKSHTSTLI
-319 FVNTRKMAE
+319 FVNTRKLAE
-328 RVAHNLGKMIAE
+328 RIAH
-340 DLGDDAGENLVLA
+340 DLGEMLAQDLGEEDAGSLVLA

-370 KAGKLKALVATAS
+370 KAGELKALVATAS

-434 LLECAAL
+434 LLECASL

-452 LIMPKTSLDVLC
+452 LVIPKVSLDVMC

-470 CATSDWRE
+470 CATRDWRE
-478 DDLYDLVKRAY
+478 DDLFDLVKRAY
-489 PYRDLERSEFD
+489 PYRDLNRVEFD
-500 KVVDMLA
+500 SVVEMLA
-507 NGLSDVRARYGA
+507 SGLSDVRARYGA
-519 FLIRDRVNGM
+519 FLIRDRVNGI

-554 VLTEPDG
+554 VLTDPEA
-561 LMVGTLDEDFAV
+561 LMVGTVDEEFAV
-573 ESSAGDVMLLGTT
+573 ESAAGDIMLLGST
-586 SWMITKVEGKAGR
+586 SWMITKIEGKAGR

-613 FWRGEAPGRSR
+613 FWRGEAPGRTK
-624 ELSEQLST
+624 ELSDHLSF

-637 SRLALTC
+637 SRLALTL
-644 PASKQ
+644 PSDEKSEDSDKLSGSQ
-649 ISSAEIDE
+649 RAEK
-657 DDNGDEEIL
+657 
-666 TGPARAQTWLMDNCG
+666 WLVDKCG
-681 LSKDAARQA
+681 LSKDAACQA
-690 VSYVLEGQA
+690 VSYVLEAQA
-699 LLGGVPSKNLVIAER
+699 LLGAVPSKKLIVAER

-726 HAPFGSRINKAWG
+726 HSPFGSRINKAWG
-739 LALTKKFCRNFD
+739 MALTKKFCRSFD

-774 LEDVFQFLSL
+774 LDDVFQFLSV
-784 ETVVGV
+784 ETAVNV

-844 ASCQDNIAGEIAIP
+844 AACQDNISGEIAIP

-867 KDALTEALDIE
+867 KDALTEALDLE
-878 GFLELLTDLKN
+878 GFLELLSDLKN
-889 GTIKTQAID
+889 GTIATHAID

-909 LNANPYAYLDDAPL
+909 LNANPYTYLDDAPL

-932 LRRILPDS
+932 LRRVLPDS
-940 IASTTGRLDEYA
+940 IASTAGRLDEYA
-952 IGQVQMEAWPDVRN
+952 ISQVQMEAWPDVRN
-966 EDDLHDFLYTVIAAP
+966 PDDLHDFLYTVIAAP
-981 PHLALLIRDGGLI
+981 PHLSLTIRDSGMI
-994 NWSIHLR
+994 NWSIHFR
-1001 QLLKQRRAGVA
+1001 ELLKQKRAGVA
-1012 TFNGNDYWV
+1012 TLNGNDYWV
-1021 ATERKAAFLAIFPDA
+1021 ATERKTAFLTIFPEA
-1036 NFEDPLP
+1036 NFEDHLP
-1043 DIEEKPLTK
+1043 DIKEKPLTR
-1052 EEALDSMLRG
+1052 EEALDYMLRG
-1062 WMCYLGPFKA
+1062 WMCYLGPIKA
-1072 KAIADLLALSQFD
+1072 SAIGELLALPQFD
-1085 IDLSLLRVESQGSIL
+1085 IDLSLLRIESQGSIL

-1126 GLRRQIKP
+1126 GLRRQIKA

-1139 FILFL
+1139 FMLFL

-1149 VAPGTQLVGAR
+1149 VAPGTQLIGVR
-1160 GLQQILTQLQ
+1160 GLQQILNQLQ

-1180 SQILSKRV
+1180 TQILSKRV

-1218 AAEPAPKRFTFKRP
+1218 PADPQPKRLAFRRP
-1232 RYGMPITRSIT
+1232 RYGMPISRSISDVT
-1243 AGTSNKANA
+1243 NH
-1252 EPASK
+1252 E
-1257 NLGQAG
+1257 Q
-1263 NSATQNQ
+1263 SAPQKET
-1270 ISPVE
+1270 V
-1275 VQGSATKL
+1275 

-1288 LSETGAIAKETNG
+1288 LSDSGFVGKEASA
-1301 RRVIP
+1301 RRVVP

-1327 RSRENI
+1327 RSSENI

-1340 NARLV
+1340 NSRLV
-1345 FKHLNERGALF
+1345 FKHLSERGALF

-1387 GFDNLRALIDPKR
+1387 GFDNLRSLIDPKR
-1400 RSGQGSARDSRPR
+1400 RSGQGSAKEFRPR

-1419 SMLGELTPEGDVTA
+1419 SMLGELTPEGDVSE

-1466 PILRRQEARGELR
+1466 PILRRKEARGELR

-1487 SGEQFALPAALESLR
+1487 SGEQYALAAALESLR
-1502 ANREQSTDVLKS
+1502 ANRYQSTDVLKS

-1520 DPLNLRGII
+1520 DPLNLRGVI
-1529 LPGDKVP
+1529 LPGEKVP
-1536 AASGRFLNLGDVT
+1536 AISGRFLNLGDDST
-1549 NPFFVREETGDEYQV
+1549 PSFVREAAAEY
-1564 STI
+1564 TA